1 MRFVRVQFFFIFAGF
16 LLVLGGKSI
25 LATELELF
33 EARAIIR
40 NNKTSKSDVT
50 VPQLQY
56 AIAGLERAREET
68 DEIRRNAL
76 ALKLLL
82 RWELLRAG
90 GGTAADQMQ
99 MSAERTAEAVA
110 ANAPASGQAWCALT
124 DLEVTSKGFSSRAEQ
139 FIDLCFK
146 TAPREAWLVESRL
159 RLAMLLWPRLPARLK
174 AAAVEDAAATLQNPD
189 RPDRAVALLG
199 YIAASIAPQRTGL
212 LRAIVSKYQP
222 GLIEVFQG
230 ELDETQK

>member
-1 MRFVRVQFFFIFAGF
+1 MRLARIKIFFIFAGL
-16 LLVLGGKSI
+16 LLVLGGATV

-40 NNKTSKSDVT
+40 NNKTSHSDVP
-50 VPQLQY
+50 VSELQY
-56 AIAGLERAREET
+56 AVASLERAGEDS

-82 RWELLRAG
+82 RWKLLRADG
-90 GGTAADQMQ
+90 STDDQMLV
-99 MSAERTAEAVA
+99 SAERTAEAVA

-124 DLEVTSKGFSSRAEQ
+124 DLEVTSRGYSSRAEQ
-139 FIDLCFK
+139 YIDLCFK

-159 RLAMLLWPRLPARLK
+159 RLAMLLWPRLPARLR
-174 AAAVEDAAATLQNPD
+174 AAAVEDATATLQNPD

-199 YIAASIAPQRTGL
+199 SIAASIAPQRTGL
-212 LRAIVSKYQP
+212 LRAIVSQYQP
-222 GLIEVFQG
+222 SLPQVFQG
-230 ELDETQK
+230 ELDKVQK